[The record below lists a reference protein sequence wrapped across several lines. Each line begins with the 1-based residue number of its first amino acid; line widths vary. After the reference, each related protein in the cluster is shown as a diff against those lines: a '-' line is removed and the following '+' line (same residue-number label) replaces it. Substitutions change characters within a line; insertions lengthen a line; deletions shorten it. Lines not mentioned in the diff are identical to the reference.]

1 MYTIGPGIWR
11 ENLPK
16 SKIRDSHGRT
26 WNMARNTEKHE
37 KSKLYTVGPGI
48 WRKRLKNVQNEKH
61 VLQDLDCGEKIEKLG
76 NVTHTVGP
84 GICRE
89 F

>member
-1 MYTIGPGIWR
+1 MVGPGIWR
-11 ENLPK
+11 ETLKNMKNQNCTLQDLEYGEKTDQKAK
-16 SKIRDSHGRT
+16 SETH
-26 WNMARNTEKHE
+26 M
-37 KSKLYTVGPGI
+37 VGPGI

-61 VLQDLDCGEKIEKLG
+61 VLQDLDCGKKIKKLG